1 MSAWTELGNIWQ
13 ACFVEAAEAY
23 LHYASNPIGAVV
35 VDGEG
40 KIISRGCND
49 WSNRLL
55 HAEADAL
62 WNLPKDA
69 NRTESEIYSSLE
81 PCPMCTGA
89 IRMTQL
95 RAVHFAAVDP
105 SADSTGFLS
114 ANEFMRRFPCEVY
127 KPSNRTLEFVLVT
140 LMLEL
145 RTRMGQ
151 QRWRELWFKYQPD
164 EATKLGERLAASKA
178 FHRWTRSNFIASELY
193 EEISQLAP
201 NLT

>member
-1 MSAWTELGNIWQ
+1 MSTWTELDDIWQ

-23 LHYASNPIGAVV
+23 LHHASNPIGAVV

-40 KIISRGCND
+40 KIISRGRND
-49 WSNRLL
+49 WSNRLH
-55 HAEADAL
+55 HAETDAL
-62 WNLPKDA
+62 WNLPKDT
-69 NRTESEIYSSLE
+69 NRTVSEIYSSLE

-105 SADSTGFLS
+105 SAGSADFLS
-114 ANEFMRRFPCEVY
+114 ANEFMRRFPCKVY
-127 KPSNRTLEFVLVT
+127 KPSNRILEFVLVT

-151 QRWRELWFKYQPD
+151 QRWRELWFKYQP
-164 EATKLGERLAASKA
+164 EATELGEKLAASKA
-178 FHRWTRSNFIASELY
+178 FHHWTKSNIIASELY
-193 EEISQLAP
+193 EEISKLAP